1 MISYCGRI
9 HFALSVQDRETAYK
23 LANVMNKPSVASKH
37 FEFMMKV
44 LNMKL
49 EWLEV
54 TEQQIKEGR

>member
-1 MISYCGRI
+1 
-9 HFALSVQDRETAYK
+9 
-23 LANVMNKPSVASKH
+23 MNKPSVASKH